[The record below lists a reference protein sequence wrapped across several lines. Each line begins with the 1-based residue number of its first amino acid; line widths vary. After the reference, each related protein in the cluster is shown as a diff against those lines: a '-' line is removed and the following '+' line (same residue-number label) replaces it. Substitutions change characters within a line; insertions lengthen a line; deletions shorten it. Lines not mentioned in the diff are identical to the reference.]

1 MPGRDMTVTHA
12 GLEITNAEFDYV
24 VDDLFKT
31 RDQHKIPEREKNEW
45 LALLAPM
52 RVDIVQ
58 AS

>member
-1 MPGRDMTVTHA
+1 MIVTHA

-24 VDDLFKT
+24 VDDRVTTL
-31 RDQHKIPEREKNEW
+31 DQYKIPEREKNEW

>member
-1 MPGRDMTVTHA
+1 MTVTHA

-31 RDQHKIPEREKNEW
+31 RDQYKIPEREKNEW
-45 LALLAPM
+45 LALLAPIH
-52 RVDIVQ
+52 VDIVQ